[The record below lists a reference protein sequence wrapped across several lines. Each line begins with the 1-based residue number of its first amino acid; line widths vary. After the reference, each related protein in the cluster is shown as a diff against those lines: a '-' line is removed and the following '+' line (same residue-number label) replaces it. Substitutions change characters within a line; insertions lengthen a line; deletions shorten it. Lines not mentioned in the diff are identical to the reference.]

1 MPAHARAEEVAGRI
15 AQDEFAFRALSVAAN
30 LGERATRS
38 EANVH
43 DIPGSSVGTPFSAY
57 ECKRDRERRGRGGG
71 EAITRGRSKSIRA
84 GIKRGQVYALI

>member
-30 LGERATRS
+30 LGERARRS

-43 DIPGSSVGTPFSAY
+43 EPRPAWARFQLTNAN
-57 ECKRDRERRGRGGG
+57 
-71 EAITRGRSKSIRA
+71 
-84 GIKRGQVYALI
+84 GIKREEGEEGEGRRSRGEDRRVFARG